1 MARIRKT
8 IEEIGSKGFSGIDF
22 LLGITV
28 AMLAV
33 GIFVATASVTKK
45 SIATQDNL
53 DMIQRELAMLEY
65 GISISEKEI
74 SQLQIMQERVGNRQN
89 NNFQMFQR
97 LLPPLL
103 EKNGKNLGQK

>member
-1 MARIRKT
+1 
-8 IEEIGSKGFSGIDF
+8 
-22 LLGITV
+22 
-28 AMLAV
+28 
-33 GIFVATASVTKK
+33 
-45 SIATQDNL
+45 
-53 DMIQRELAMLEY
+53 LAMLEY
-65 GISISEKEI
+65 DISILEKEI